1 MTLLIIVMG
10 VILMVLLSIAAY
22 LSCKMLQD
30 MPDNDKEVHA
40 RESWTGPVRASYI
53 TIVVTWLIFIA
64 AAYLLASSVGKIQ
77 IVYIAAMAYNLSILM
92 TAAALAY
99 FSMFA
104 KRQLAKGKP
113 IYIGRLH
120 FL

>member
-1 MTLLIIVMG
+1 MG
-10 VILMVLLSIAAY
+10 VILMVLLSIAAC

-40 RESWTGPVRASYI
+40 RESWTGPVRVSQI

-64 AAYLLASSVGKIQ
+64 TAYLLASSEGKIK
-77 IVYIAAMAYNLSILM
+77 IVCIAVMAYDLLILM
-92 TAAALAY
+92 TVTALAY

-104 KRQLAKGKP
+104 KKQLAKGKP
-113 IYIGRLH
+113 IYTDRHI